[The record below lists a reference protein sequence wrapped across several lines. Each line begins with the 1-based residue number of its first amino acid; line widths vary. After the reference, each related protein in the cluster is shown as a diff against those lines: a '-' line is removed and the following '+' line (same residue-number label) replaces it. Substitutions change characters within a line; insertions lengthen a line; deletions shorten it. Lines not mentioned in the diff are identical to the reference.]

1 VRAAKISALATI
13 RVESETPGD
22 SRTMFRLRIGE
33 KMVGENLTAM
43 QAHLL
48 VGEILQR
55 IVLGRPMI
63 LRDAVTSAE
72 PEQTRRLRAKIEE
85 IAAA

>member
-1 VRAAKISALATI
+1 
-13 RVESETPGD
+13 
-22 SRTMFRLRIGE
+22 MFRLRIGE

-55 IVLGRPMI
+55 IVLGRQMT

-72 PEQTRRLRAKIEE
+72 PEQTRRLSAEIGE